1 MTEQLNWPEPGKPGA
16 GGAAPA
22 GGLANHPREARVA
35 VRFNY
40 VELPSMAGRGTDE
53 RWAKARGIKDR
64 DGPSP
69 TPEVRLPEPKIAA
82 VERRRAC
89 ASVVSFANDAE
100 VARRLRDKRRHACR
114 AVRISC

>member
-1 MTEQLNWPEPGKPGA
+1 
-16 GGAAPA
+16 
-22 GGLANHPREARVA
+22 
-35 VRFNY
+35 
-40 VELPSMAGRGTDE
+40 MAGRGLDE
-53 RWAKARGIKDR
+53 RWAKARGIKGR

-89 ASVVSFANDAE
+89 ASVVSSDDAG

-114 AVRISC
+114 AVRILLLMRRSALRSPRGTGESTPEKSPGSSAGDRRPRA